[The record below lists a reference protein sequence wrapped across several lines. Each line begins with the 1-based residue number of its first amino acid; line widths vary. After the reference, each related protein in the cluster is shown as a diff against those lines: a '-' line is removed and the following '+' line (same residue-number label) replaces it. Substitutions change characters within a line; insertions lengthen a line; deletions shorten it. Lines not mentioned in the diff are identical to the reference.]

1 MIERILVTGVNGFI
15 GTYVAKH
22 LRDEGKI
29 VYGVS
34 RKEMPG
40 AYCSE
45 IVLADI
51 SADGFVDTVIDSISK
66 CDAIIHLAANLDMK
80 GSAQTILTNCM
91 GTYNICK
98 LANYWNI
105 KKIVY
110 MSSIPVIG
118 IPQNIP
124 ITEEHPVEPGTLY
137 HITKYT
143 GELIV
148 RNCCNMGIGQVII
161 RIPSPVG
168 FGMNGSTLLSI
179 ILKKCLLNED
189 IILYGKGL
197 RKQNYVDVRD
207 ICHAISKSLTSDY
220 SGLINIAGEESI
232 TNYDLSKKCIELTKA
247 NSRIIFNGMEDREEH
262 CIWDVSIER
271 AKDKISYTP
280 QFSLDDSIRWIY
292 ECMKREE
299 L

>member
-1 MIERILVTGVNGFI
+1 MIKRILVTGINGFI
-15 GTYVAKH
+15 GTYLAKQ
-22 LRDEGKI
+22 LNSEGK
-29 VYGVS
+29 VVCGVGKNQILCTDCHES
-34 RKEMPG
+34 V
-40 AYCSE
+40 S
-45 IVLADI
+45 ADI
-51 SADGFVDTVIDSISK
+51 SADDFIDKAINSISR
-66 CDAIIHLAANLDMK
+66 CDAIVHLAANLDMK
-80 GSAQTILTNCM
+80 GSAQTILTNCV

-98 LANYWNI
+98 LANYWNVEKMI
-105 KKIVY
+105 Y

-118 IPQNIP
+118 IPQYIP
-124 ITEEHPVEPGTLY
+124 ITEKHPVEPRTLY

-148 RNCCNMGIGQVII
+148 KQCCNAEIGQIII

-168 FGMNGSTLLSI
+168 YGMNESTLLSI
-179 ILKKCLLNED
+179 ILIKCLLNED

-197 RKQNYVDVRD
+197 RKQNYVDVKD
-207 ICHAISKSLTSDY
+207 ICQAISKSLSSSY

-232 TNYDLSKKCIELTKA
+232 TNYDLVKKCINLTEA
-247 NSRIIFNGMEDREEH
+247 HSQIIFNGAEDKEEH

-271 AKDKISYTP
+271 AKDKIGYVP

-292 ECMKREE
+292 DCMEREG

>member
-1 MIERILVTGVNGFI
+1 MIKRIFVTGINGFI
-15 GTYVAKH
+15 GTYLVKQ
-22 LRDEGKI
+22 LSGEGK
-29 VYGVS
+29 VVCGVGKNQIS
-34 RKEMPG
+34 CTDCYE
-40 AYCSE
+40 S
-45 IVLADI
+45 VSADI
-51 SADGFVDTVIDSISK
+51 SADDFVDKTIDSISR

-80 GSAQTILTNCM
+80 GSAQTILTNCV

-105 KKIVY
+105 EKMIY
-110 MSSIPVIG
+110 ISSIPVIG

-124 ITEEHPVEPGTLY
+124 ITEEHPVEPRTLY
-137 HITKYT
+137 HITKYA

-148 RNCCNMGIGQVII
+148 KQCCNTDIGQIII

-168 FGMNGSTLLSI
+168 VGMNGSTLLSI
-179 ILKKCLLNED
+179 ILEKCLLNED

-207 ICHAISKSLTSDY
+207 ICKAISKGLSSDY
-220 SGLINIAGEESI
+220 SGLINIAGEQSI
-232 TNYDLSKKCIELTKA
+232 TNYDLSKKCIDLTKA
-247 NSRIIFNGMEDREEH
+247 YSQIIFNSVEDKEEN

-271 AKDKISYTP
+271 AKDKIGYVP
-280 QFSLDDSIRWIY
+280 RFSLDDSIRWIY
-292 ECMKREE
+292 DSMKREE